1 MEDQMVVNYTS
12 TKKDGGFTLIELL
25 VSMAIVGI
33 LVAIAIPAYSGFK
46 EKARVAHAKAEL
58 KGLQTAIEALANDTE
73 NWPGPSPVGVVTSP
87 EVWDLNSASAGLVL
101 AAGFTN
107 WNGPYVQSVKKDPW
121 GSDYFFDPDYEI
133 NGVDYPVV
141 GSFGPNMAGQNAY
154 DSDDIYLI
162 LPTL

>member
-1 MEDQMVVNYTS
+1 MEEQMVVNHS
-12 TKKDGGFTLIELL
+12 CMRKDSGFTLIELL
-25 VSMAIVGI
+25 VSIAIVGI

-46 EKARVAHAKAEL
+46 ERAKIAQVKAEL
-58 KGLQTAIEALANDTE
+58 KTLQTAIAALANDTE
-73 NWPGPSPVGVVTSP
+73 NWPGPSPVGVVANA
-87 EVWDLNSASAGLVL
+87 EVWDLNSTSAGLI
-101 AAGFTN
+101 ASGSFTN
-107 WNGPYVQSVKKDPW
+107 WNGPYVQLVQKDPW
-121 GSDYFFDPDYEI
+121 GSDYFFDPDYAI

>member
-1 MEDQMVVNYTS
+1 MEERMVVNYTS
-12 TKKDGGFTLIELL
+12 TKKDSGFTLIELL

-33 LVAIAIPAYSGFK
+33 LVAIAIPASSGFR
-46 EKARVAHAKAEL
+46 EKARISQATAEL
-58 KGLQTAIEALANDTE
+58 KGLQSAIGALAYDTE
-73 NWPGPSPVGVVTSP
+73 NWPGPSPIGVVVNV
-87 EVWDLNSASAGLVL
+87 EVWDLNSGGAELV
-101 AAGFTN
+101 APGGFAN
-107 WNGPYVQSVKKDPW
+107 WNGPYLQSVKKDSW

-154 DSDDIYLI
+154 NSDDIYLI

>member
-1 MEDQMVVNYTS
+1 MVVNYTS

-25 VSMAIVGI
+25 VSIAIVGI

-46 EKARVAHAKAEL
+46 EKARVAQAKAEL

-73 NWPGPSPVGVVTSP
+73 YWPGPSPIGVVANA
-87 EVWDLNSASAGLVL
+87 EFWNLNSSSAGLTAVG
-101 AAGFTN
+101 GFAN
-107 WNGPYVQSVKKDPW
+107 WKGPYVQIVKKDPW
-121 GSDYFFDPDYEI
+121 GSDYFFDPDYQI

-141 GSFGPNMAGQNAY
+141 GSFGPIMAGQNAY